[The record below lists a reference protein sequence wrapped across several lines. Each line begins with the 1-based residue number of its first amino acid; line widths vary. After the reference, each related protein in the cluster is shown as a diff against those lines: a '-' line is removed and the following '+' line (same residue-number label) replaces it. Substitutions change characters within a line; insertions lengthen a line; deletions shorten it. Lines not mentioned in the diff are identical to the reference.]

1 MQVSS
6 VPLGW
11 LVSIALLVLLGEAIA
26 VVLLVLNIAMRKIK
40 WVLKINTLSLLLLSW
55 NHSEWVQELF
65 RIIT

>member
-11 LVSIALLVLLGEAIA
+11 LISIALLVLLGEAIA